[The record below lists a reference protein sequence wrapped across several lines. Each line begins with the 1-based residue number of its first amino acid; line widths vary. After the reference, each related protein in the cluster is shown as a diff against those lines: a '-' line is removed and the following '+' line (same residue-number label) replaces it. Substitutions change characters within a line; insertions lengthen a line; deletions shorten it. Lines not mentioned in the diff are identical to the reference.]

1 MNIREPTQK
10 VYFLGSLHRYHDA
23 NMSYETTYRYRT
35 DPVERAKFSS
45 VREGDLWHNIVQ
57 QIVDVNENLQHY
69 LESGRD
75 PVTLCLEVL
84 ELLDFFVDSWGKALM
99 PLVLRRI
106 AHELREQF
114 HLPSWDWPP
123 ILVIVVDDVGVPRAR
138 VPSSVDRFG
147 SELVE

>member
-35 DPVERAKFSS
+35 EPFECAKFSS
-45 VREGDLWHNIVQ
+45 LREGELWHNIVQ
-57 QIVDVNENLQHY
+57 QIVYVNDNLQHY

-84 ELLDFFVDSWGKALM
+84 ELLDFFCRIMGK
-99 PLVLRRI
+99 
-106 AHELREQF
+106 
-114 HLPSWDWPP
+114 
-123 ILVIVVDDVGVPRAR
+123 
-138 VPSSVDRFG
+138 SSYAACTLSHF
-147 SELVE
+147 S